1 MNKIDY
7 GNFKLIHQKLISK
20 ARFSETHSTLKIA
33 YLSLFLFLNS
43 FKAYIYVNN
52 LMRIKMKVGGEE
64 GERRGKLQICCFL
77 HITLMGDK
85 RKKSNKK
92 VMNGNGKRRTLMRY
106 RLKPLSS
113 SFEMKACVI
122 LRFFIV
128 SEFKADCSIAYT
140 LSFLSFLNI
149 FFFFMRKSTH
159 KHNFHTFLML
169 TISIFSQ
176 TQT

>member
-85 RKKSNKK
+85 RKKKQQKSHEWEWEKK
-92 VMNGNGKRRTLMRY
+92 NINEISLEAIK
-106 RLKPLSS
+106 
-113 SFEMKACVI
+113 
-122 LRFFIV
+122 FFI
-128 SEFKADCSIAYT
+128 
-140 LSFLSFLNI
+140 
-149 FFFFMRKSTH
+149 
-159 KHNFHTFLML
+159 
-169 TISIFSQ
+169 
-176 TQT
+176 